1 LLLQGEDSVPD
12 KPIPEQDPITSKSY
26 AAHYLIATVLLIITL
41 FWALWDEAW
50 GQRPWKAF
58 QGEWRTRYSAFLN
71 TARSKSQ
78 ASEKDIE
85 SNSDYA
91 VLNASWKKASQDA
104 APQMIEVRK
113 KLDGANAR
121 LLAVQSV
128 FTDRRAYVNALT
140 YEYETSSSASA
151 KAGKAKEIREYKDR
165 KATVEFPDGSRKQF
179 NFEELEKTYNDIRD
193 EKTKI
198 SLELGEVGKP
208 ATEAKTNM
216 DEYMTDHLVELTPQ
230 QIDGLKKRAAE
241 WDPTIVQINV
251 AEANIV
257 DRCESCHMNARE
269 PLKVTAAD
277 MTTKGAKQP
286 DEYARALASHSEPE
300 LLQIHD
306 PDKFGCSPCHQGNG
320 RATTSVEKAHGNY
333 EHWLWP
339 MYPKENAQAGC
350 QSCHSADMVLAS
362 GDMQFETI
370 NAGKD
375 LFRQR
380 GCNGCHRY
388 EGYDK
393 EPEDL
398 NSVGQ
403 QIKQIETQRKD
414 NLKQSAY
421 LMKQADAAESNDEA
435 NRFNTEAV
443 DLRVANSKLE
453 ARLQQLDFQ
462 SHSLMQD
469 MKKIGPN
476 LKDVRLKLNKNW
488 IPVWLKKPTD
498 FRPTTKMPNFR
509 LSDHQI
515 QAISAYIWQS
525 GFTDTLPKHK
535 PGNAVHG
542 KELFETRGCLACHS
556 IGEGDEMQGGTFAAN
571 LTRVGEKANYDYL
584 VRWIHNARERTRP
597 YCPYEKKD
605 IGPEDYAKKGLPY
618 QWDLAHSKCPNDG
631 HELQVQNMTVMP
643 SLRLSPEDAE
653 DIASYLITQKKQ
665 DPSAYPNAAFMDDPS
680 LKEEGKKWVRY
691 YGCGGCHEVA
701 GMEEEGRIG
710 TELTFEGS
718 KPIERLDFALFTEPS
733 QRGGKGS
740 EPIKDKEDLARLPD
754 GPATKPWYD
763 HKGFFEHKL
772 AEPNV
777 YDQGKVK
784 SETEALRMP
793 NVHLTKEQVLDIT
806 TFLMGSQETSLP
818 ASYQY
823 KPGDYRHDIQEGWWV
838 VKKYNC
844 MGCHQFIPGQKT
856 ILMGLRQYQDSQEQ
870 LPPKLLTEGARVD
883 PEWLRKFLSNP
894 ALSTTDTN
902 RNGVRPYL
910 KVRMPTFSFSDN
922 ELRKLVRFFQAL
934 SQQPLPYIPEQ
945 VPALTAKENDMARS
959 LFSST
964 AAPCLKCHATG
975 DAAHDKIATAPNFL
989 LAKERLKPDWVERW
1003 ITDPQAVSP
1012 GTSMPSGL
1020 FKQVK
1025 NQWVFS
1031 GPTPPTFNNYDG
1043 DHRKLLTDYIFQL
1056 TPEEQ
1061 RRVASSMPRAKAALQ
1076 RPGDVRQAGV
1086 QPHHG
1091 AGAGGSR

>member
-1 LLLQGEDSVPD
+1 MPE

-26 AAHYLIATVLLIITL
+26 AAHYLIATVILVATL

-58 QGEWRTRYSAFLN
+58 QEEWKARYTAFLN
-71 TARSKSQ
+71 TAKSTSTTSE
-78 ASEKDIE
+78 ASVEKDP
-85 SNSDYA
+85 DYA
-91 VLNASWKKASQDA
+91 ALKDAYTKAYQDSK
-104 APQMIEVRK
+104 APADEARR
-113 KLDGANAR
+113 KLDDANAR

-140 YEYETSSSASA
+140 YELETSTSASA
-151 KAGKAKEIREYKDR
+151 KASKQKDIDTYKAEL
-165 KATVEFPDGSRKQF
+165 ATVVYPDGSRKKFTFPQL
-179 NFEELEKTYNDIRD
+179 EETYNEIRD
-193 EKTKI
+193 ERTRL
-198 SLELGEVGKP
+198 SLELGDVLKP
-208 ATEAKTNM
+208 ATDAKTKM
-216 DEYMTDHLVELTPQ
+216 DEYVSDHMVDLTPG
-230 QIDGLKKRAAE
+230 QIEGLKRKAAD
-241 WDPTIVQINV
+241 WDPQIVQINV

-257 DRCESCHMNARE
+257 DRCESCHMGTRE
-269 PLKVTAAD
+269 PLKITAAA
-277 MTTKGAKQP
+277 MTAKSHKSP
-286 DEYARALASHSEPE
+286 DEYAEAFVSHPEPE
-300 LLQIHD
+300 LFGLHD
-306 PDKFGCSPCHQGNG
+306 PDRFGCSPCHQGNG

-339 MYPKENAQAGC
+339 LFPKENGEAGC
-350 QSCHSADMVLAS
+350 QTCHAADMVLVS
-362 GDMQFETI
+362 GDVQWMTI
-370 NAGKD
+370 NNGKD

-380 GCNGCHRY
+380 GCTGCHRY

-398 NSVGQ
+398 NSIGQ
-403 QIKQIETQRKD
+403 QIKQIESQKID
-414 NLKQSAY
+414 NVKEAAD
-421 LMKQADAAESNDEA
+421 LMKQADAAETNEEA
-435 NRFNTEAV
+435 NRLNEKAV
-443 DLRVANSKLE
+443 ALRVANSKLDG
-453 ARLQQLDFQ
+453 RLQQLDFQ

-469 MKKIGPN
+469 MKKVGPN

-488 IPVWLKKPTD
+488 IPVWLKKPSD
-498 FRPTTKMPNFR
+498 FRATTKMPNFR
-509 LSDHQI
+509 LTDHQI
-515 QAISAYIWQS
+515 QAISAFIWQS
-525 GFTDTLPKHK
+525 GLTDPPPRHK
-535 PGNAVHG
+535 PGNAAHG

-556 IGEGDEMQGGTFAAN
+556 IGEGDQMMGGTFAAN

-584 VRWIHNARERTRP
+584 VRWIHNARQRTRP
-597 YCPYEKKD
+597 YCPFEKKD

-618 QWDLAHSKCPNDG
+618 QFDLTHSRCPNDG

-653 DIASYLITQKKQ
+653 DIATYLMTQRQ
-665 DPSAYPNAAFMDDPS
+665 QEPSAYPDATFMDDLA
-680 LKEEGKKWVRY
+680 LKQEGKKWVRHF
-691 YGCGGCHEVA
+691 GCAGCHEIA
-701 GMEEEGRIG
+701 GFEDEGRIG

-718 KPIERLDFALFTEPS
+718 KPIERLDFALSTEPA
-733 QRGGKGS
+733 QRGGRDS
-740 EPIKDKEDLARLPD
+740 EPIKDKDDLARLPD
-754 GPATKPWYD
+754 GPATKPWYH

-777 YDQGKVK
+777 FDQGMVK

-793 NVHLTKEQVLDIT
+793 NLHLTKEQVLDLT

-818 ASYQY
+818 TSYQY
-823 KPGDYRHDIQEGWWV
+823 KPGDARHDIQEGWWI

-844 MGCHQFIPGQKT
+844 MGCHQFIPGQRT
-856 ILMGLRQYQDSQEQ
+856 ILMGLQQYQDAQEQ

-894 ALSTTDTN
+894 SLSATDTN

-934 SQQPLPYIPEQ
+934 SQQPMPYIPEQ
-945 VPALTAKENDMARS
+945 VPTLTAKETEMARS
-959 LFSST
+959 LFSSP

-975 DAAHDKIATAPNFL
+975 DPAHDKIATAPNFL

-1020 FKQVK
+1020 FRQEK
-1025 NQWVFS
+1025 NQWVFA
-1031 GPTPPTFNNYDG
+1031 GATPPSFNGYEG
-1043 DHRKLLTDYIFQL
+1043 DHRKLLVDYIFQL

-1061 RRVASSMPRAKAALQ
+1061 RRVASSMPRAQAAVPPQNNRKHAALES
-1076 RPGDVRQAGV
+1076 
-1086 QPHHG
+1086 HHTTG
-1091 AGAGGSR
+1091 GGSR

>member
-1 LLLQGEDSVPD
+1 MSEELVPE
-12 KPIPEQDPITSKSY
+12 KPIPEQDPITGKSY
-26 AAHYLIATVLLIITL
+26 AIHYLIATVILIGTL
-41 FWALWDEAW
+41 FWALYDEAW

-58 QGEWRTRYSAFLN
+58 QDQWKDRYSAFLN
-71 TARSKSQ
+71 TATSKSSKSEQSVEQDPQYAALKQEYEKSYQ
-78 ASEKDIE
+78 ASK
-85 SNSDYA
+85 
-91 VLNASWKKASQDA
+91 
-104 APQMIEVRK
+104 PQGDEARK
-113 KLDGANAR
+113 KLDDASAR

-140 YEYETSSSASA
+140 YELETSTSASS
-151 KAGKAKEIREYKDR
+151 KASKQKEIDSYKAEQ
-165 KATVEFPDGSRKQF
+165 ATVEFPDHTRQKFTFPQL
-179 NFEELEKTYNDIRD
+179 EEKYNEIRD
-193 EKTKI
+193 ERTKL
-198 SLELGEVGKP
+198 SLELGDVLKP
-208 ATEAKTNM
+208 VTAAKAKM
-216 DEYMTDHLVELTPQ
+216 DEYISDHMVDLTPQ
-230 QIDGLKKRAAE
+230 QIQGLKKRATE
-241 WDPTIVQINV
+241 WDPAIVQINV
-251 AEANIV
+251 ADANIV
-257 DRCESCHMNARE
+257 DRCESCHMNTRE
-269 PLKVTAAD
+269 PLRVTAAA
-277 MTTKGAKQP
+277 MTAKGAKRP
-286 DEYARALASHSEPE
+286 DEYANAFVSHPEPE
-300 LLQIHD
+300 LLSIHD
-306 PDKFGCSPCHQGNG
+306 PEKFGCSPCHQGNG

-339 MYPKENAQAGC
+339 LYPKENSQAGC
-350 QSCHSADMVLAS
+350 QSCHSADMVLVS
-362 GDMQFETI
+362 GDLQFNTI
-370 NAGKD
+370 NNGKD

-380 GCNGCHRY
+380 GCMGCHRY

-398 NSVGQ
+398 NSIGQ
-403 QIKQIETQRKD
+403 QIKQIETQKKE
-414 NLKQSAY
+414 NVKNSAD
-421 LMKQADAAESNDEA
+421 LMKQADASESNAEA
-435 NRFNTEAV
+435 NALNTKAV
-443 DLRVANSKLE
+443 DLKVANSKLD

-469 MKKIGPN
+469 QKKVGPN

-488 IPVWLKKPTD
+488 IPVWLKKPSD

-509 LSDHQI
+509 LTDHQI

-525 GFTDTLPKHK
+525 GFTDELPKHK
-535 PGNAVHG
+535 PGNAAHG
-542 KELFETRGCLACHS
+542 KELFEERGCLACHS
-556 IGEGDEMQGGTFAAN
+556 IGEGDQMQGGTFAAN

-584 VRWIHNARERTRP
+584 VRWIHNARQRTRP

-605 IGPEDYAKKGLPY
+605 IGLEDYAKKGLPY
-618 QWDLAHSKCPNDG
+618 VFDLDHSKCPNDG

-653 DIASYLITQKKQ
+653 DIATYLMTQKKQ
-665 DPSAYPNAAFMDDPS
+665 DPSSYAAAPFMDDPT
-680 LKEEGKKWVRY
+680 LKEEGKKWVRF
-691 YGCGGCHEVA
+691 YGCGGCHEIS
-701 GMEEEGRIG
+701 GMEDEGRIG

-718 KPIERLDFALFTEPS
+718 KPIERLDFALFTEVA
-733 QRGGKGS
+733 QRGGKDA
-740 EPIKDKEDLARLPD
+740 EPIKDKADLARLPD
-754 GPATKPWYD
+754 GPATAPWYD

-772 AEPNV
+772 AEPNI

-793 NVHLTKEQVLDIT
+793 NLHLTKDQVLDLT
-806 TFLMGSQETSLP
+806 TFLLGSQETSLP
-818 ASYQY
+818 QSYQY
-823 KPGDYRHDIQEGWWV
+823 KPGDARHDIQEGWWI

-844 MGCHQFIPGQKT
+844 MGCHQFIPGQRT
-856 ILMGLRQYQDSQEQ
+856 ILMGLKQYQDVQEQ

-922 ELRKLVRFFQAL
+922 ELRKLVRFFEAL
-934 SQQPLPYIPEQ
+934 SQQPLPYIPEE
-945 VPALTAKENDMARS
+945 VPTLTAKETDMARS

-975 DAAHDKIATAPNFL
+975 DPAHDKIATAPNFL

-1020 FKQVK
+1020 FKQ
-1025 NQWVFS
+1025 QGTQYVFA
-1031 GPTPPTFNNYDG
+1031 GPTPPTFNGYTG

-1056 TPEEQ
+1056 TAEEQ
-1061 RRVASSMPRAKAALQ
+1061 RRVAASMPRAKAAIQ
-1076 RPGDVRQAGV
+1076 PSTSRKQAAV
-1086 QPHHG
+1086 ESHPTVS
-1091 AGAGGSR
+1091 GGSR